1 MPVAVGNLRI
11 KNVAQHARRALLE
24 KQVIIV
30 TRAHLA
36 SIVRVPINKPQ
47 FVVTVRQDITR
58 ETLNKHRASH
68 AFLVS
73 TTIKK
78 RSLAASYAQ
87 QTPFLMQRTGVRS
100 ATLALRV
107 ERQQQGA

>member
-1 MPVAVGNLRI
+1 MPVAVENLRI
-11 KNVAQHARRALLE
+11 KKVARHARHALLE
-24 KQVIIV
+24 KQVTIV

-36 SIVRVPINKPQ
+36 SIVPVPTIKPQ
-47 FVVTVRQDITR
+47 FVVTAQQDITR

-73 TTIKK
+73 TTIKQ

-87 QTPFLMQRTGVRS
+87 QTPSLV
-100 ATLALRV
+100 
-107 ERQQQGA
+107 